1 MVSNVKRPVL
11 VWIPVKKTMFSWFD
25 PYSIPKGEYQSI
37 RAKVRQYLGRSNRL
51 LENGFQWDWFE
62 ENCLTLGGN

>member
-1 MVSNVKRPVL
+1 
-11 VWIPVKKTMFSWFD
+11 MFSWFD